1 MNRSLVDEAWDRLQA
16 AVDRYAAA
24 HASHAA
30 ALAHRV
36 RAVARAERLLTAAR
50 GGRPTRRQDIVGP
63 SRRIHTIADAVV
75 AARAVRARPAVEA
88 AQNSLDATCAAEAA
102 RVRATAGELDAAA
115 TYLRSFGAIGRQIV
129 DAGSMELT
137 ADRSDRI

>member
-1 MNRSLVDEAWDRLQA
+1 MNRSLVDEARDRLQA

-36 RAVARAERLLTAAR
+36 RAVARAERLLTAAQ
-50 GGRPTRRQDIVGP
+50 GGLRPGRHGFVEP
-63 SRRIHTIADAVV
+63 SRRIHTIADAVA
-75 AARAVRARPAVEA
+75 AARAARARPAVDA
-88 AQNSLDATCAAEAA
+88 ARSSLDSTHAAETA
-102 RVRATAGELDAAA
+102 RVRATASELDAAA

-129 DAGSMELT
+129 DAASMELT